1 MAGLQGC
8 ENEATK
14 DFMKNLSGTIYEI
27 REESFNQDSFMDA
40 VQRLNKFLNDYR
52 KTGTYSL
59 EDCTLCLPNWLT
71 TIKGYSLKVQGAD
84 LEDFLA
90 SNHWVAG

>member
-27 REESFNQDSFMDA
+27 REESFNQDSFMA
-40 VQRLNKFLNDYR
+40 SVRRLNKFLNDYQ
-52 KTGTYSL
+52 TGAYSL
-59 EDCTLCLPNWLT
+59 EDYTLCLPNWLT

-84 LEDFLA
+84 LKDFLA
-90 SNHWVAG
+90 SHYWVAG